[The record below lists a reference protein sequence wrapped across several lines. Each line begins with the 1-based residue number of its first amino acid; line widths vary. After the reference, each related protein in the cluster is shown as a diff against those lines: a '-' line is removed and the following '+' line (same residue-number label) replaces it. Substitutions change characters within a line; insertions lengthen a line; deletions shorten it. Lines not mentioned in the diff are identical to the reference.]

1 VQHHLTRSDGHPLNP
16 NVRKQR
22 TLAQKVEVQGFGYWS
37 GRDVR
42 VEFRPAAAD
51 SGVVFVRSDQNPP
64 RRIEASPAHRI
75 ETPRR
80 TTLAASGVTVEMV
93 EHVMAALG
101 GMHVDNC
108 EVWLDS
114 PELPGCDGSSQ
125 VFVDALLRAGIVEQ
139 DAWRPQLVVTEVTR
153 VGDEDCWIEA
163 RPAATPGLFIKY
175 RLDYGPGAPISRQ
188 TLQLAV
194 TPETFQRELAPA
206 RTFILKHEAEW
217 LRERGLGARVTSS
230 DLLVFDDDGPL
241 ENELRFPDECV
252 RHKALDLVGDL
263 ALTGC
268 DFVGQFVAHRSGHRL
283 NAELVKAILME
294 GQMTDLRRRTA

>member
-1 VQHHLTRSDGHPLNP
+1 M
-16 NVRKQR
+16 
-22 TLAQKVEVQGFGYWS
+22 
-37 GRDVR
+37 R
-42 VEFRPAAAD
+42 VEFRPAAVS
-51 SGVVFVRSDQNPP
+51 SGIVFVRCDQSPP
-64 RRIEASPAHRI
+64 RRIEASPTNRL

-80 TTLAASGVTVEMV
+80 TTLGASGVTVEMV

-108 EVWLDS
+108 EVWLDNA
-114 PELPGCDGSSQ
+114 ELPGCDGSSMA
-125 VFVDALLRAGIVEQ
+125 FVEALLRAGIVEQ

-153 VGDEDCWIEA
+153 VGDENCWIEA
-163 RPAATPGLFIKY
+163 RPATTPGLFVKY
-175 RLDYGPGAPISRQ
+175 RLDYGTGAPISRQ
-188 TLQLAV
+188 TIQMVV
-194 TPETFQRELAPA
+194 TPESFQRELAPA

-217 LRERGLGARVTSS
+217 LRERGLGARVTCG

-294 GQMTDLRRRTA
+294 GQMMDQRRRTA